1 MAQTSAQLVP
11 LDAGTQFSSARYVDW
26 PQVQG
31 FLDMAESALRA
42 KNTANDILLKEKAI
56 VLQHMSHQS
65 EQSIQEVRHGQ
76 AEDTTF
82 LRQQLEALL
91 RERAAAKE
99 RIAGLER
106 ENSFLLD
113 ERDILFRQLE
123 LEAGKVETDRSFR
136 TLMSARRSEEDM
148 SALMHA
154 ALHPQQ
160 HAWEPMTPQE
170 AAEGTRLFPSQP
182 AAARGDDDSK
192 TLETEVMQD
201 AAFAHQGH
209 SHLDSSNAQA
219 ESSSN
224 ASFSSSQ
231 SHRLSRQPLQARPD
245 HSNAAHPLQ
254 QSALVHQHSGDKH

>member
-1 MAQTSAQLVP
+1 
-11 LDAGTQFSSARYVDW
+11 
-26 PQVQG
+26 
-31 FLDMAESALRA
+31 MAESALRA
-42 KNTANDILLKEKAI
+42 KNRANDILLKEKAL
-56 VLQHMSHQS
+56 VLQHMSQQS

-113 ERDILFRQLE
+113 EREILFRQLE
-123 LEAGKVETDRSFR
+123 LEAGNVETDRSLR
-136 TLMSARRSEEDM
+136 SLMSARRSEEDI

-154 ALHPQQ
+154 ALHPQARKQ
-160 HAWEPMTPQE
+160 HAWEPMTPQD
-170 AAEGTRLFPSQP
+170 AAEGTRLLPSQP
-182 AAARGDDDSK
+182 AAARGDDDR
-192 TLETEVMQD
+192 ETELMQE

-209 SHLDSSNAQA
+209 SHHDGSYAQA
-219 ESSSN
+219 ESRLN

-231 SHRLSRQPLQARPD
+231 PRSFFRQPLQARPD

-254 QSALVHQHSGDKH
+254 QSALVHQHSGDKHQSWVSHSSVPETRTV